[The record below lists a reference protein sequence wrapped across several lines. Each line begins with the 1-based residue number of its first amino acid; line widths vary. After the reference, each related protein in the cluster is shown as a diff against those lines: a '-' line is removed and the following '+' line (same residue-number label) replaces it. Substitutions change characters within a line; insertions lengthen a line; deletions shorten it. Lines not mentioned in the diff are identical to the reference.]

1 MLPPL
6 MHLLYAILETR
17 FENIY
22 YVLTLLAEYIFL
34 KENGRKNQ

>member
-22 YVLTLLAEYIFL
+22 YVLALLAEYIFL